1 MGTTVRSMGAT
12 EFLVDSGAATAGS
25 TIADA
30 LVRRYAMKKTAL
42 FVGLAVVLALAVNCS
57 NYNKMTPAP
66 LDNKAIQA
74 EVEKNLAADG
84 LTGIVHVSEVHEGVV
99 TLTGTVKTAADRQKA
114 YDDAAKVNGVK
125 SVINEV
131 KVGS

>member
-1 MGTTVRSMGAT
+1 
-12 EFLVDSGAATAGS
+12 
-25 TIADA
+25 
-30 LVRRYAMKKTAL
+30 MKKTAL
-42 FVGLAVVLALAVNCS
+42 TISVALVVVLALACS
-57 NYNKMTPAP
+57 NWNKMTPQP

-84 LTGIVHVSEVHEGVV
+84 LTTIVHVSEVHEGVV
-99 TLTGTVKTAADRQKA
+99 TLTGTVTSSSDRQKA

-125 SVINEV
+125 SVRNEI

>member
-1 MGTTVRSMGAT
+1 MKRNVWILS
-12 EFLVDSGAATAGS
+12 V
-25 TIADA
+25 A
-30 LVRRYAMKKTAL
+30 LVC
-42 FVGLAVVLALAVNCS
+42 AVAFGCS
-57 NYNKMTPAP
+57 NLNKMTPQP

-84 LTGIVHVSEVHEGVV
+84 LTGIVHVDSVHEGVV
-99 TLTGTVKTAADRQKA
+99 TLTGTVKSRADRGKA

-125 SVINEV
+125 RVVNDV